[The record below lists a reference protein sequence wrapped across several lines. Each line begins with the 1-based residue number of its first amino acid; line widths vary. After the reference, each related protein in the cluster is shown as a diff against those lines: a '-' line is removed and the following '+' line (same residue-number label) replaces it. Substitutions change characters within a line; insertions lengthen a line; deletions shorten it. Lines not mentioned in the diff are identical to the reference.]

1 MLTVENK
8 TVVYVRECD
17 NKKIEVYKILDSDNI
32 DFDYMENDE
41 IIQDLIS
48 NEKIW
53 FDFEI
58 SKVSEEITTIGGF
71 NQEIIYVDV
80 EYILTEVN
88 SNKILENI
96 KKTEEIAT
104 TRNITKFLK
113 KLENDNN
120 LLYELFCEKN
130 NRGSNIELLTDE
142 YLYVK

>member
-1 MLTVENK
+1 MLTIENEK
-8 TVVYVRECD
+8 VVYVRECD
-17 NKKIEVYKILDSDNI
+17 NNKIEVYEILDSDNI
-32 DFDYMENDE
+32 DFDYMDNDE
-41 IIQDLIS
+41 IIQDLIL

-53 FDFEI
+53 FDFEV

-80 EYILTEVN
+80 EYVLTELN

-96 KKTEEIAT
+96 KKTEEIVT
-104 TRNITKFLK
+104 THNVTKFLK